1 MIINISYYC
10 NKHHTGNARRS
21 LRATH
26 LAEIEP
32 AVACFVV
39 EESAV
44 VAADLG
50 TFAAVSRVDR
60 VVLVL
65 AIAQLEVR
73 TAVKLSAPETDA
85 IVEPS

>member
-1 MIINISYYC
+1 
-10 NKHHTGNARRS
+10 
-21 LRATH
+21 LRVTH

-44 VAADLG
+44 VVADLG
-50 TFAAVSRVDR
+50 TNAVVSRVGR
-60 VVLVL
+60 VALNL

-85 IVEPS
+85 IVEPY